1 MFMHR
6 VVVYIVLLNALYL
19 LMFFLSYFHFWYD
32 ILNCGPVTELEKFY
46 FAWVLSMLWKSNIPA
61 SHTNYARNLPIFEIL
76 AAQH

>member
-46 FAWVLSMLWKSNIPA
+46 FA
-61 SHTNYARNLPIFEIL
+61 
-76 AAQH
+76 